1 MCGGVGPA
9 LVGAMGIWCC
19 FTLKLPSP
27 ASVTR
32 PIPSHLAQALLRSCS
47 GMIREIAKH
56 GLNGNFSRGPSFGD
70 TGGPKLGPH
79 PPYVLLR
86 SL

>member
-1 MCGGVGPA
+1 
-9 LVGAMGIWCC
+9 
-19 FTLKLPSP
+19 
-27 ASVTR
+27 
-32 PIPSHLAQALLRSCS
+32 
-47 GMIREIAKH
+47 MIREIAKH
-56 GLNGNFSRGPSFGD
+56 GSNGNFSRGPSFGD